1 MIVVGT
7 VLGVIL
13 LLTSFG
19 GAAGGVSVRSS
30 KGAGLVQPSAVGGVS
45 VRALSGSR
53 DAADEDDRPHADL
66 DPLSRLPIVRTL
78 EGMRQYG
85 DPPGAGYAR
94 LRIPSQGV
102 NAPVAASKVGASG
115 QMGSPAGPA
124 DVVWYDLSDWGLGGT
139 PGGGGNAVFS
149 AHVDYADIV
158 PFANVRYQGVGVFFN
173 ISRLQQGDIIEVE
186 YRGQALRYA
195 VEWRRNV
202 DEGGDWTTLL
212 SGNVGRDSITL
223 ITCSGDFDLTT
234 RSYDSRT
241 VVRAVR
247 L

>member
-1 MIVVGT
+1 VLRSVSGT
-7 VLGVIL
+7 
-13 LLTSFG
+13 
-19 GAAGGVSVRSS
+19 
-30 KGAGLVQPSAVGGVS
+30 
-45 VRALSGSR
+45 R
-53 DAADEDDRPHADL
+53 DAADEEDRPKADP
-66 DPLSRLPIVRTL
+66 DPLHRLPLVRTL

-85 DPPGAGYAR
+85 DPPGAGFAR

-102 NAPVAASKVGASG
+102 NATGGARTVGQDGAMHAPS
-115 QMGSPAGPA
+115 GPA
-124 DVVWYDLSDWGLGGT
+124 DVVWYDLSGWGLGGT

-173 ISRLQQGDIIEVE
+173 ISRLQQGDIIEID

-195 VEWRRNV
+195 VESRRQF
-202 DEGGDWTTLL
+202 DEGGDWGSILAP
-212 SGNVGRDSITL
+212 SGERDSITL
-223 ITCSGDFDLTT
+223 ITCSGDFDIST
-234 RSYDSRT
+234 RSYASRT